1 MNALIISSNNEL
13 LENISLV
20 VKEYGI
26 DSVSISDGVNAR
38 TLFEKN
44 KYDLVILSL
53 PLTEEFGLELISF
66 ISKKCDAGI
75 IVLASQKDVD
85 EISKKIAFTG
95 AYVLGRPINKQIIL
109 QTIRLLMTSR
119 ATLLSLKEENAK
131 LENKLHDVKLI
142 DRAKCVL
149 IEYLRISESDAHK
162 QMQKRAMDQRAS
174 LVTVAQDIL
183 RTYEM

>member
-95 AYVLGRPINKQIIL
+95 AYV
-109 QTIRLLMTSR
+109 
-119 ATLLSLKEENAK
+119 
-131 LENKLHDVKLI
+131 V
-142 DRAKCVL
+142 
-149 IEYLRISESDAHK
+149 
-162 QMQKRAMDQRAS
+162 AS
-174 LVTVAQDIL
+174 CFACTN
-183 RTYEM
+183 TNSCP